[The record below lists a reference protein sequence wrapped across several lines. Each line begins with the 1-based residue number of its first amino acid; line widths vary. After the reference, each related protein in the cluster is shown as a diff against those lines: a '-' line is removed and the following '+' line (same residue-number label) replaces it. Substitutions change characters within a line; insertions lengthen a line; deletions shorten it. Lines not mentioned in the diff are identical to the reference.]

1 VFGAHLSGFSA
12 QSAFNTL
19 MQAKPFR
26 GSIGTAIIA
35 LLLSAVFL
43 ITLMHVNHLL
53 QRKCIYPKLS
63 KEVAHICSIGTRE
76 SDNEMLG
83 LCIGFCVSQVLRFA
97 VRGSLPGEIAHFNGT
112 YFKDICYGEAWLLF
126 LFAVLCG
133 FASCGILKL
142 EAEYGKRKQHAT
154 MDCERY
160 VEFVRLSLLM
170 SMAWNLLY
178 CAEWN
183 LVLMFGEHVLD
194 RKELKHVILAL
205 VISYFTMVI
214 IFGLD
219 VLANKLRSPI
229 MLQAGRLLGKS
240 FGLAVAFSWEITF
253 DVSVDTIAD
262 SEEID
267 VSGTAMKIV
276 MAIFLIALVAPAW
289 MKYILPNAMEEPPK
303 PSFGEEDTKES
314 ETIEDSEGK
323 FVTQSVQTQETG
335 IDCIFSPIVYDEH
348 RAHSAEGGRAVR
360 GVSPPADD
368 TDLAADTFDPFIDGI
383 QNSSLDEH
391 LANSSGNGRDKPVVN
406 IADVAAL
413 EVDTVDPLTGK
424 EAQVVDVMV

>member
-1 VFGAHLSGFSA
+1 
-12 QSAFNTL
+12 
-19 MQAKPFR
+19 
-26 GSIGTAIIA
+26 
-35 LLLSAVFL
+35 
-43 ITLMHVNHLL
+43 
-53 QRKCIYPKLS
+53 
-63 KEVAHICSIGTRE
+63 
-76 SDNEMLG
+76 
-83 LCIGFCVSQVLRFA
+83 
-97 VRGSLPGEIAHFNGT
+97 
-112 YFKDICYGEAWLLF
+112 
-126 LFAVLCG
+126 
-133 FASCGILKL
+133 LKL